1 MSCEAAT
8 AALSFLKS
16 LKFSQA
22 ASVAAKAECPECGK
36 LVRLYCSN
44 CIRSVVPTPEPLQLG
59 LNVLILRHPKEAA
72 GKSSATPLPLLS
84 RDVQVEEW
92 SSQADCSAMGPMGPM
107 APGTWLVFPSPD
119 ALDACNVDWSSVT
132 QLVLVDSRWK
142 HARAVVEDPRL
153 KLKDLPAMKFLW
165 PIEVRLFSF
174 LFFGGP
180 WIFTTLMMT

>member
-22 ASVAAKAECPECGK
+22 ARVAAKAECPECGK

-72 GKSSATPLPLLS
+72 AKSSATPLPLLS

-92 SSQADCSAMGPMGPM
+92 SKADCSAKTMG
-107 APGTWLVFPSPD
+107 PGTWLVFPSPD
-119 ALDACNVDWSSVT
+119 ALDACNVDWSTVT
-132 QLVLVDSRWK
+132 GLVLVDSRWK

-153 KLKDLPAMKFLW
+153 KLKDLPAMKFLC
-165 PIEVRLFSF
+165 L
-174 LFFGGP
+174 
-180 WIFTTLMMT
+180 